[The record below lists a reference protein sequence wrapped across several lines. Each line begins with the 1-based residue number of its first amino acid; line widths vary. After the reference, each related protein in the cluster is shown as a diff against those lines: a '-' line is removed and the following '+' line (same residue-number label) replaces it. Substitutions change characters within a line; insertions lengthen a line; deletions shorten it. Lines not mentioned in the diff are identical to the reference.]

1 MIKSQ
6 VRSVRFT
13 GDNFEQATILAEMRE
28 QNVNRLIN
36 SLIEEK
42 VNEDPLISKTIIEFA
57 TKFGTSESNQKKM
70 ALAMF
75 YAKNDVQLETEG
87 TGMALINGDVSFGN
101 LCIEYKR
108 QLMEEFERS
117 MLPVIAEFEREGRP
131 LDEKAKRIAIKY
143 RIGKTWLESE
153 EYKKEQTIQAEIA
166 RLRLRNDIE
175 NDNDAEWT
183 GR

>member
-1 MIKSQ
+1 MVKSQ

-13 GDNFEQATILAEMRE
+13 GDNFEQATMLAEMRD
-28 QNVNRLIN
+28 QNVNKLIN

-42 VNEDPLISKTIIEFA
+42 VNEDPLISKKIMEFA
-57 TKFGTSESNQKKM
+57 IKFGTSESNQKKM

-75 YAKNDVQLETEG
+75 YAKNDVGLETRGEG
-87 TGMALINGDVSFGN
+87 IVLVANDLSFN
-101 LCIEYKR
+101 ELYKEYKR
-108 QLMEEFERS
+108 QFMEEFEQS
-117 MLPVIAEFEREGRP
+117 MLPIIAEFERNGTP

-153 EYKKEQTIQAEIA
+153 EYIKEQQIQAEIA
-166 RLRLRNDIE
+166 RLGLENGIE
-175 NDNDAEWT
+175 NDNDVEWT